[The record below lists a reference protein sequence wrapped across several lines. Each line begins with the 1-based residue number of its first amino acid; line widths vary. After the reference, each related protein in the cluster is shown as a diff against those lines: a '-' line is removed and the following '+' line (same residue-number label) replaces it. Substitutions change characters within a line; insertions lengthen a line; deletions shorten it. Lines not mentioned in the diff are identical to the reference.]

1 MNEDA
6 IFIMHFFNAP
16 PLGLNIRNEHDA
28 HITFL
33 AQIIRVENVNNARLL
48 REVEEIAKNTPK
60 FLIQFGT
67 TSYFGVDHDKP
78 VVQLVKTPE
87 GERLHLDLLQAA
99 TSLGLLLGQPQYAG
113 QNFQPHVSL
122 PLGGSAPRGSKVV
135 DTISMVINFNSKQDD
150 STEVIGNFSLR
161 G

>member
-1 MNEDA
+1 MNEDT
-6 IFIMHFFNAP
+6 IFIMHFFNEP
-16 PLGLNIRNEHDA
+16 LLGLNSKDEYDA

-33 AQIIRVENVNNARLL
+33 AHVICVKNANSTRLL
-48 REVEEIAKNTPK
+48 REVKEIAKNTPK

-67 TSYFGVDHDKP
+67 ASYFGVDHDKP
-78 VVQLVKTPE
+78 VVQLMKTIE

-99 TSLGLLLGQPQYAG
+99 TSMGLLLGQPQYAG

-122 PLGGSAPRGSKVV
+122 PLGASTPRGSKVV
-135 DTISMVINFNSKQDD
+135 DTISMVINFNSKLDN